1 MKRRLYLLLGCWL
14 IGASL
19 GSPAAVVAAGP
30 EPLVEEDWAD
40 DPWADD
46 PWVDGSGGTKTLADP
61 LEPLN
66 RVSFVINDRLYFW
79 VLKPVATGYA
89 NTVPQE
95 IRICIGSFFRN
106 LRAPVRVVNHF
117 LQGRFKASGTELV
130 RFTINTTVGIGGLV
144 DSASRN
150 FGIKPSEADLGQTL
164 GVYGLGGG
172 FYLYWPM
179 FGPSSLRDTAGMV
192 GDSYLNPLPYLIVSD
207 SELGVGAYSLS
218 TVNAVSFRLGEYER
232 LVESSLDPYLA
243 VRDGYWQYRSNQV
256 RERRR
261 QRIENIGPPAIWPFN
276 R

>member
-1 MKRRLYLLLGCWL
+1 VKRWLYLLLGCWL
-14 IGASL
+14 LGAPL
-19 GSPAAVVAAGP
+19 GSPATVVAAGLKP
-30 EPLVEEDWAD
+30 SVEEAWADDPWED

-46 PWVDGSGGTKTLADP
+46 PWADGSGGGKTLADP

-66 RVSFVINDRLYFW
+66 RISFVINDRLYFW
-79 VLKPVATGYA
+79 VLRPVATGYA

-95 IRICIGSFFRN
+95 IRLCIGSFFRN
-106 LRAPVRVVNHF
+106 LRAPVRVVNHL
-117 LQGRFKASGTELV
+117 LQGRVKASGTELV

-150 FGIKPSEADLGQTL
+150 FGIEPSESDLGQTL

-192 GDSYLNPLPYLIVSD
+192 GDSFLNPLSYLVASD
-207 SELGVGAYSLS
+207 AEFGVGAYSLS

-243 VRDGYWQYRSNQV
+243 VRDGYWQYRSNQI

-261 QRIENIGPPAIWPFN
+261 
-276 R
+276 